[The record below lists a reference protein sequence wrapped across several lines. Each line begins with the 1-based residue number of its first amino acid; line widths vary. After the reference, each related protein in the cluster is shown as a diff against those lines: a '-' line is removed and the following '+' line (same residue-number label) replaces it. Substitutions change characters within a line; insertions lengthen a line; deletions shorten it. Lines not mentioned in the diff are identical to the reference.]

1 MNYIFFLFFIF
12 LVSCGTGKKTYICG
26 ERSCIDKKEFKEYF
40 AENLTVE
47 IKSKRSNKQNNI
59 DLVRLNSKIISKNE
73 DNYSRKTQVDK
84 LNKKEE
90 KARLKAERLSLR
102 NERKIKKINE
112 KKSKIKQKKLKK
124 LKNKKNNLTILGSED
139 KMPLETVSVSTK
151 ETKQINKKNIIKPEI
166 FKSIKTQNQVS
177 LCDKIKDCDIN
188 KIADLLTEQNN
199 KKEFPD
205 LSLK

>member
-1 MNYIFFLFFIF
+1 M
-12 LVSCGTGKKTYICG
+12 KK
-26 ERSCIDKKEFKEYF
+26 
-40 AENLTVE
+40 
-47 IKSKRSNKQNNI
+47 
-59 DLVRLNSKIISKNE
+59 KN
-73 DNYSRKTQVDK
+73 
-84 LNKKEE
+84 
-90 KARLKAERLSLR
+90 
-102 NERKIKKINE
+102 
-112 KKSKIKQKKLKK
+112 KIKQKKLKK

-199 KKEFPD
+199 KKEW
-205 LSLK
+205 